1 MKRGRGQQIR
11 IDLYDTIENKYVLR
25 DSGMPDAARHLKIPY
40 KTFMNYIYKDKP
52 VQGIYKVIKVGI
64 LPSKTYLAEQAA
76 IERAIVK
83 KEKY

>member
-1 MKRGRGQQIR
+1 
-11 IDLYDTIENKYVLR
+11 
-25 DSGMPDAARHLKIPY
+25 
-40 KTFMNYIYKDKP
+40 MNYIYKDKP

-83 KEKY
+83 KRNINSRKRPYDFDNRWEDAVKPFRILSRRKKAAV